1 MKILSKIFGG
11 ALDQVAGVVDKFVMT
26 KEEKAKAKKELTN
39 ILIAAEQSAQSQVTS
54 RWENDMKSDSWLSK
68 NIRPLT
74 LVFLTGVFV
83 ILSFFDG
90 NIGGFSLNPIYA
102 PIYQTL
108 LMVVYSAY
116 FVVIYFENHQ
126 SINTNGKA

>member
-1 MKILSKIFGG
+1 MILFSKIFGG
-11 ALDQVAGVVDKFVMT
+11 AFEQVAGVVDKFVMT
-26 KEEKAKAKKELTN
+26 KSEKAKAKIDLKN
-39 ILIAAEQSAQSQVTS
+39 ILIQAEQSAQTQVTS

-74 LVFLTGVFV
+74 LIFLTFVFV
-83 ILSFFDG
+83 IMSFFDG
-90 NIGGFSLNPIYA
+90 NIGEFTINEAYK

-116 FVVIYFENHQ
+116 FVGR
-126 SINTNGKA
+126 SIEKTKSISNNG

>member
-83 ILSFFDG
+83 ILSFFDV

-108 LMVVYSAY
+108 LMVVYS
-116 FVVIYFENHQ
+116 
-126 SINTNGKA
+126 

>member
-1 MKILSKIFGG
+1 MNLFSKIFGG
-11 ALDQVAGVVDKFVMT
+11 ALEQVAGVVDKFVMT
-26 KEEKAKAKKELTN
+26 KSEKAKAKIDLKN
-39 ILIAAEQSAQSQVTS
+39 ILIQAEQSAQSQVTS

-74 LVFLTGVFV
+74 LIFLTFVFV
-83 ILSFFDG
+83 VMSFFDG
-90 NIGGFSLNPIYA
+90 NIGEFTINEAYK

-116 FVVIYFENHQ
+116 FVGR
-126 SINTNGKA
+126 SIEKAKSISNNG

>member
-1 MKILSKIFGG
+1 MKIFSKIFGG
-11 ALDQVAGVVDKFVMT
+11 ALDQVANVVDKFVMT
-26 KEEKAKAKKELTN
+26 KEETAEAQKEIKT
-39 ILIAAEQSAQSQVTS
+39 ILIKAEQSAQSQVSS

-74 LVFLTGVFV
+74 LIFLTFVFV
-83 ILSFFDG
+83 IISFFDG
-90 NIGGFSLNPIYA
+90 NIGTFSVNEAYK

-116 FVVIYFENHQ
+116 FVGRSIEKHQ
-126 SINTNGKA
+126 SIKQ

>member
-1 MKILSKIFGG
+1 MKIFYKIFSG
-11 ALDQVAGVVDKFVMT
+11 ALSQLSNVVDKFVMT
-26 KEEKAKAKKELTN
+26 KEEKHEAQVQIKN
-39 ILIAAEQSAQSQVTS
+39 ILIEAEQSAQTQVSS

-74 LVFLTGVFV
+74 LIFLTSVFV

-90 NIGGFSLNPIYA
+90 NIGEFTINEAYK

-116 FVVIYFENHQ
+116 FVGRSIEKTQ
-126 SINTNGKA
+126 SIKK

>member
-1 MKILSKIFGG
+1 MKIISKIFGG
-11 ALDQVAGVVDKFVMT
+11 ALEQVSNVVDKFVMT
-26 KEEKAKAKKELTN
+26 KDEKHKAQVQIKN
-39 ILIAAEQSAQSQVTS
+39 ILIEAEQSAQTQVSS

-74 LVFLTGVFV
+74 LIFLTSVFV

-90 NIGGFSLNPIYA
+90 NIGEFTINEAYK

-116 FVVIYFENHQ
+116 FVGRSIEKTQ
-126 SINTNGKA
+126 SIKK

>member
-11 ALDQVAGVVDKFVMT
+11 ALDQVANVVDKFVMT
-26 KEEKAKAKKELTN
+26 KEEKAEAQKEIKT
-39 ILIAAEQSAQSQVTS
+39 ILIKAEQSAQSQVSS
-54 RWENDMKSDSWLSK
+54 RWETDMKSDSWLSK

-74 LVFLTGVFV
+74 LIFLTFVFV
-83 ILSFFDG
+83 IISFFDG
-90 NIGGFSLNPIYA
+90 NIGTFSVNEAYK

-116 FVVIYFENHQ
+116 FVGRSIEKHQ

>member
-11 ALDQVAGVVDKFVMT
+11 ALDQVANVVDRFVMT
-26 KEEKAKAKKELTN
+26 KEEKANAQKEIQN
-39 ILIAAEQSAQSQVTS
+39 ILIAAEQSAQSQVSS

-74 LVFLTGVFV
+74 LIFLTFVFV
-83 ILSFFDG
+83 VISFFDG
-90 NIGGFSLNPIYA
+90 NIGTFSINEAYK

-116 FVVIYFENHQ
+116 FVGRSIEKHQ
-126 SINTNGKA
+126 SIKK

>member
-1 MKILSKIFGG
+1 MKILNKIFSG
-11 ALDQVAGVVDKFVMT
+11 ALSQLSNVVDKFVMT
-26 KEEKAKAKKELTN
+26 KEEKHEAQVQIKN
-39 ILIAAEQSAQSQVTS
+39 ILIEAEQSAQTQVSS

-74 LVFLTGVFV
+74 LIFLTSVFV

-90 NIGGFSLNPIYA
+90 NIGEFTINEAYK

-116 FVVIYFENHQ
+116 FVGRSIEKTQ
-126 SINTNGKA
+126 SIKK

>member
-1 MKILSKIFGG
+1 MNLFSKIFGG
-11 ALDQVAGVVDKFVMT
+11 ALKQVAGVVDKFVMT
-26 KEEKAKAKKELTN
+26 KQEKAKAKIDLKN
-39 ILIAAEQSAQSQVTS
+39 ILIQAEQSAQTQVTS

-74 LVFLTGVFV
+74 LIFLTFVFV
-83 ILSFFDG
+83 IMSFFDG
-90 NIGGFSLNPIYA
+90 NIGEFTINEAYK

-116 FVVIYFENHQ
+116 FVGRSIEKHQ
-126 SINTNGKA
+126 SIKK

>member
-11 ALDQVAGVVDKFVMT
+11 ALDQVANVVDKFVMT
-26 KEEKAKAKKELTN
+26 KEEKAEAQKEIKT
-39 ILIAAEQSAQSQVTS
+39 ILIKAEQSAQSQVSS

-74 LVFLTGVFV
+74 LIFLTFVFV
-83 ILSFFDG
+83 IISFFDG
-90 NIGGFSLNPIYA
+90 NIGTFSVYEA
-102 PIYQTL
+102 YKPIYQTL

-116 FVVIYFENHQ
+116 FVGRSIEKHQ
-126 SINTNGKA
+126 SIKQ

>member
-1 MKILSKIFGG
+1 MNLFSKIFGG
-11 ALDQVAGVVDKFVMT
+11 ALKQVVGAVDKFVMT
-26 KEEKAKAKKELTN
+26 KEEKVKAKQELTN
-39 ILIAAEQSAQSQVTS
+39 ILIQAEQSAQTQVTS

-74 LVFLTGVFV
+74 LIFLTFVFV
-83 ILSFFDG
+83 IMSFFDG
-90 NIGGFSLNPIYA
+90 NIGEFAINEAYK

-116 FVVIYFENHQ
+116 FVGR
-126 SINTNGKA
+126 SIEKTKSISNNG

>member
-1 MKILSKIFGG
+1 MNILSKIFGG
-11 ALDQVAGVVDKFVMT
+11 ALDQVANVVDKFVMT
-26 KEEKAKAKKELTN
+26 KEEKAEAQKEIKT
-39 ILIAAEQSAQSQVTS
+39 ILIKAEQSAQSQVSS

-74 LVFLTGVFV
+74 LIFLTFVFV
-83 ILSFFDG
+83 IISFFDG
-90 NIGGFSLNPIYA
+90 NIGTFSVNEAYK

-116 FVVIYFENHQ
+116 FVGRSIEKHQ
-126 SINTNGKA
+126 SIKQ